1 MAPLSLPKFDFN
13 FNKLKLPFIQR
24 QHLTVGLD
32 IGSHAVKVCELAENG
47 RGLKLLSLGSAR
59 LPAEAVEDGEL
70 KDPAAVAGV
79 IKNLLANLQIKG
91 KKVGISISGYSVILK
106 KINLAVMNE
115 KALEDHIQ
123 SEAEQ
128 YIPFDLS
135 DVYLDYQ
142 DLKTN
147 KEDEDRT
154 DVMLVAAKKDVVNAY
169 LQMLRSVGLKTVLV
183 DVDAFA
189 LENSFETNCGQEG
202 NVVLVDIGSSKMNIN
217 IVSKGASLFAR
228 DVALGSR
235 QLTEQIQGRFDLDFE
250 EAESLKIGVSAPEE
264 KQAELEEIFVSTTTQ
279 WIMEI
284 KKAIDF
290 YSTNFPD
297 TPLAKIVISG
307 GGSKIKG
314 LDQYFREETGLPVEI
329 FNPFATTRID
339 PNRIDPDYL
348 KSIAP
353 EMAISVGLASRPCPF

>member
-1 MAPLSLPKFDFN
+1 MAPLNMPKFN
-13 FNKLKLPFIQR
+13 FNFKNFQMPFVR
-24 QHLTVGLD
+24 QQNLTIGLD
-32 IGSHAVKVCELAENG
+32 IGSHAVKVCELAEG
-47 RGLKLLSLGSAR
+47 GQKAKLLSLGSAR
-59 LPAEAVEDGEL
+59 LPANAVEDGEL
-70 KDPAAVAGV
+70 RDPDAVASV
-79 IKNLLANLQIKG
+79 IKALISNLQIKG

-106 KINLAVMNE
+106 KINLAVMNDRE
-115 KALEDHIQ
+115 LEEHIQ

-147 KEDEDRT
+147 VEGEDRT
-154 DVMLVAAKKDVVNAY
+154 DVMLVAAKKDVVDAY
-169 LQMLRSVGLKTVLV
+169 LQMLRNVGLKTVLV

-189 LENSFETNCGQEG
+189 LENSFEANYGQEG

-217 IVSKGASLFAR
+217 IVSHGASLFAR

-235 QLTEQIQGRFDLDFE
+235 QLTEQIQNKFDLDFE
-250 EAESLKIGVSAPEE
+250 EAESLKIGALPPAE
-264 KQAELEEIFVSTTTQ
+264 KQEELEEIFVSTTTQ

-290 YSTNFPD
+290 YNSNFPD
-297 TPLAKIVISG
+297 SVLGKLVLSG
-307 GGSKIKG
+307 GGAKVKG
-314 LDQYFREETGLPVEI
+314 LDTYFSEETGLPVEV
-329 FNPFATTRID
+329 FDPFAMTGID
-339 PNRIDPDYL
+339 ANKINTDYL
-348 KSIAP
+348 RNIAP